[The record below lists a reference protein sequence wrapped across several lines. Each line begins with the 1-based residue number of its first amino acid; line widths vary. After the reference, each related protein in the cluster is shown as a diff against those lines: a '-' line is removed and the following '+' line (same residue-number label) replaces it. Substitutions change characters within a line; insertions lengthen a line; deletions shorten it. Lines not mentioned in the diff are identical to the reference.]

1 MIRGKNQIENTLL
14 VGQRASTEP
23 QSLTQKFL

>member
-1 MIRGKNQIENTLL
+1 MITGKNQIENALS

>member
-1 MIRGKNQIENTLL
+1 MITGKNQIGNALL
-14 VGQRASTEP
+14 VDQIASTEP